1 MKQQTTTIRDFFS
14 TAKTK
19 KRGTPSSISSSS
31 LETPPSTSTS
41 TSTIQYLETFP
52 TPPSCT
58 NHHSLLTPPPP
69 TATSTERIN
78 TNEYSTPPFSSSK
91 RQKRNFKRQNTSLS
105 SPTLQKSN
113 NHSRNNNNMYFIETC
128 VSTTPHH
135 LKIQSKKKKDQYYLD
150 LGQSNFG
157 IRTIC
162 PICNMLYVDGLQ
174 EDKERHAKVCHE
186 YAHGV
191 LYGNF
196 KKERLHKNID
206 GHKIIEIRPSS
217 DSPSHLNKLQQVKTI
232 VDQELGSSSSSNWK
246 NNETVYLYICQKRI
260 VGYCS
265 VEHIQ
270 KAYQLLDST
279 NEENKDKNQL
289 YHSNIPFKAMLG
301 IHQIWCHSKHRK
313 SKIATQLVDTAR
325 SKLIFGMTIPV
336 DRIAFSSP
344 TVAGIKFARS
354 YTQTNTPL
362 VYSYTNKS

>member
-1 MKQQTTTIRDFFS
+1 MKQQTTTIRDFFT

-19 KRGTPSSISSSS
+19 KRGTPSSTASS
-31 LETPPSTSTS
+31 LETPPSTSTV
-41 TSTIQYLETFP
+41 QYLETFL

-58 NHHSLLTPPPP
+58 NHHSLLTTPP
-69 TATSTERIN
+69 TATSTKRIKN
-78 TNEYSTPPFSSSK
+78 NEYSTPPSSSK
-91 RQKRNFKRQNTSLS
+91 RQKQISNRRNISLS
-105 SPTLQKSN
+105 SSTSQEPNNSN
-113 NHSRNNNNMYFIETC
+113 KNQSRIQDNNIYFIETC

-157 IRTIC
+157 SRTIC
-162 PICNMLYVDGLQ
+162 PICNMLYVDGLE

-206 GHKIIEIRPSS
+206 GQKIIEIRPSS
-217 DSPSHLNKLQQVKTI
+217 DPPSHLKKIQQVKSI
-232 VDQELGSSSSSNWK
+232 VDQELGSSTYSNWK
-246 NNETVYLYICQKRI
+246 NDQTVYLYICQKRI

-265 VEHIQ
+265 VEHIKQ
-270 KAYQLLDST
+270 AYQLLEST
-279 NEENKDKNQL
+279 NKGNEEKNQL
-289 YHSNIPFKAMLG
+289 YRSNTPLKAMMG

-336 DRIAFSSP
+336 DEIAFSSP
-344 TVAGIKFARS
+344 TLAGIKFARS

-362 VYSYTNKS
+362 VYSYTTKS